1 MVSSVI
7 FTTIA
12 LFA

>member
-1 MVSSVI
+1 MVTSVI

>member
-1 MVSSVI
+1 MI

-12 LFA
+12 NYPDSML